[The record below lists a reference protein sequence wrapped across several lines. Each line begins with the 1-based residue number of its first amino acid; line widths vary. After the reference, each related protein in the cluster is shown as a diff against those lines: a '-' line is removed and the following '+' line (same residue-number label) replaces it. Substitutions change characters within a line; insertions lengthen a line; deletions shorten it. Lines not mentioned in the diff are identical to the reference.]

1 MSELITKLSASMPK
15 AAEQRTKAK
24 DTKKGYDTTG
34 YGYQY
39 VVDRFNEV
47 CGEDWGYSYRILKE
61 CEGAYSTGK
70 GFYEI
75 TVEVSIWLGDSSKAR
90 TCVGGHT
97 SVSYAD
103 ALKGAITN
111 AFKKTAAFWGVGAD
125 AYRGTIDDD
134 NQPLPEKEEKK
145 AVRNIT
151 EDNTQVGREH
161 PKSNAT
167 LDKIEPPNDEATKR
181 LHKVY
186 EAFEW
191 KGHDEE
197 KKYVV
202 DQIAKKVNDNKADVL
217 IDRIIALKLP
227 EKEDIY

>member
-1 MSELITKLSASMPK
+1 MNELITKLSASMPK
-15 AAEQRTKAK
+15 EAEQRTKAK

-39 VVDRFNEV
+39 IVDRFNEV
-47 CGEDWGYSYRILKE
+47 CGETWGYSWKILKE

-75 TVEVSIWLGDSSKAR
+75 TVEVSIWLGDPQKAR

-134 NQPLPEKEEKK
+134 NQPLPEKEEDK
-145 AVRNIT
+145 AVRNVT
-151 EDNTQVGREH
+151 KDNTQRNEA
-161 PKSNAT
+161 SNVLPA
-167 LDKIEPPNDEATKR
+167 PPNDEATNR
-181 LHKVY
+181 VYKVY
-186 EAFEW
+186 ESFDW
-191 KGHDEE
+191 KDHEAE

-202 DQIAKKVNDNKADVL
+202 DQIAKKVNDDKADAL
-217 IDRIIALKLP
+217 IDRILALKLP
-227 EKEDIY
+227 AKEEIF